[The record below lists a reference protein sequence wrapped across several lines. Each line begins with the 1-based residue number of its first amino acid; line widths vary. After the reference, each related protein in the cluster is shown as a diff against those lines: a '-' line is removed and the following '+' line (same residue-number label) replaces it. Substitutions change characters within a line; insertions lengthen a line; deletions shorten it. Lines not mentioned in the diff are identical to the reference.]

1 MKHNGLRLAGVLV
14 VMTVVAN
21 LLPWLLAIPSGSAF
35 AASSANTS
43 PSLAPQISRD
53 GNVTVTVTPRNIAP
67 GASSWDFE
75 VILETHTQPLD
86 QDMTRIAVLIDTNGK
101 SHVPVAW
108 EGSPPGGHH
117 RRGLLRFR
125 PLARDTVAMELRI
138 QGIGGVG
145 ARVFRWQLR

>member
-75 VILETHTQPLD
+75 VKLETHTQPLD

-101 SHVPVAW
+101 SHVPGAW

-125 PLARDTVAMELRI
+125 PLAETPATMELRI
-138 QGIGGVG
+138 QGIDGVEV
-145 ARVFRWQLR
+145 RVFRWQLK